1 VAAILP
7 NAYLSDQRVPV
18 PQGKDPHHA
27 ILRYS
32 KSSSFTDS
40 LGQYCLTPSWS
51 WTNNLKV
58 RAESWR
64 QTEGRTP
71 RERRPVGPDVKIQ
84 MFKETRKDGIRVSI

>member
-1 VAAILP
+1 MFLFHRAKIPTMLFFAIQSLP
-7 NAYLSDQRVPV
+7 PL
-18 PQGKDPHHA
+18 
-27 ILRYS
+27 
-32 KSSSFTDS
+32 TDS